1 MDTKEITVSDLAQE
15 QIKNAER
22 LFPLIR
28 KKTEERKEKKTVI
41 SVSGGSGVGK
51 TGMAFLLQNMFE
63 KQGKKSLII
72 SGDNYPHR
80 IPMYND
86 AERIARFRM
95 SGLNGLITE
104 RLYTDE
110 VKEKLL
116 ELQKAGRDAEEQ
128 EDMQWLSIY
137 QKYGDKAL
145 TDYLGTDQELD
156 YEAVSNLLMQF
167 HGGTSQL
174 LLRHMGR
181 TPDDIWYD
189 RKDVS
194 DTDILILEW
203 THGNSAYLQG
213 VDVSVVLISTPEE
226 TLENRVS
233 ASPAPSPARRQA
245 SASAY
250 RSAPRAPCR
259 SAACRR
265 RTSPTSSAGRSPA
278 RCSSAAPAPRT
289 APPCRRSG

>member
-1 MDTKEITVSDLAQE
+1 MEAKEMTVSDLARE
-15 QIKNAER
+15 QIRNAER
-22 LFPLIR
+22 LFPLIL
-28 KKTEERKEKKTVI
+28 KKTEERKEKKTII

-128 EDMQWLSIY
+128 DDMQWLSIY

-174 LLRHMGR
+174 MLRHMGR
-181 TPDDIWYD
+181 TSDDIWYD
-189 RKDVS
+189 RRDVS

-203 THGNSAYLQG
+203 THGNSACLQG

-226 TLENRVS
+226 TLENRKKRNRDT
-233 ASPAPSPARRQA
+233 AIDSPFVARVLRIEQKKIHDGLD
-245 SASAY
+245 
-250 RSAPRAPCR
+250 RADIIQDMH
-259 SAACRR
+259 
-265 RTSPTSSAGRSPA
+265 GRIYKE
-278 RCSSAAPAPRT
+278 
-289 APPCRRSG
+289 

>member
-1 MDTKEITVSDLAQE
+1 MDTKEITVSDLARE
-15 QIKNAER
+15 QIRNAER
-22 LFPLIR
+22 LFPLILE
-28 KKTEERKEKKTVI
+28 KTEERKEKKTII

-51 TGMAFLLQNMFE
+51 TGMAFLHQNMFE

-189 RKDVS
+189 RRDVS

-203 THGNSAYLQG
+203 THGNSACLQG

-226 TLENRVS
+226 TLENRKKRNRDT
-233 ASPAPSPARRQA
+233 AIDSPFVARVLRIEQKKINDGLD
-245 SASAY
+245 
-250 RSAPRAPCR
+250 RADIIQDMH
-259 SAACRR
+259 
-265 RTSPTSSAGRSPA
+265 GRIY
-278 RCSSAAPAPRT
+278 T
-289 APPCRRSG
+289 E

>member
-1 MDTKEITVSDLAQE
+1 MDTKEMTVSDLARE
-15 QIKNAER
+15 QIRNAER
-22 LFPLIR
+22 LFPLIL
-28 KKTEERKEKKTVI
+28 KKTEERKEKKTII

-128 EDMQWLSIY
+128 KDMQWLSIY

-174 LLRHMGR
+174 MLRHMGR

-189 RKDVS
+189 RRDVS

-203 THGNSAYLQG
+203 THGNSACLQG

-226 TLENRVS
+226 TLENRKKRNRDT
-233 ASPAPSPARRQA
+233 AIDSPFVARVLRIEQKKINDGLD
-245 SASAY
+245 
-250 RSAPRAPCR
+250 
-259 SAACRR
+259 
-265 RTSPTSSAGRSPA
+265 RTDIIQDMHGRIY
-278 RCSSAAPAPRT
+278 T
-289 APPCRRSG
+289 E

>member
-1 MDTKEITVSDLAQE
+1 MEAKEMTVSDLARE
-15 QIKNAER
+15 QIRNAER
-22 LFPLIR
+22 LFPLIL
-28 KKTEERKEKKTVI
+28 KKTEERKEKKTII

-189 RKDVS
+189 RMDVS

-203 THGNSAYLQG
+203 THGNSACLQG

-226 TLENRVS
+226 TLENRKKRNRDT
-233 ASPAPSPARRQA
+233 AIDSPFVARVLRIEQKKIHDGLN
-245 SASAY
+245 
-250 RSAPRAPCR
+250 RADIIQDMHGKIY
-259 SAACRR
+259 
-265 RTSPTSSAGRSPA
+265 TE
-278 RCSSAAPAPRT
+278 
-289 APPCRRSG
+289 

>member
-1 MDTKEITVSDLAQE
+1 MDTKEMTVSDLARE
-15 QIKNAER
+15 QIRNAER
-22 LFPLIR
+22 LFPLILE
-28 KKTEERKEKKTVI
+28 KIEERKEKKTII

-156 YEAVSNLLMQF
+156 YEVVSNLLMQF

-189 RKDVS
+189 RMDVS

-203 THGNSAYLQG
+203 THGNSACLQG

-226 TLENRVS
+226 TLENRKKRNRDT
-233 ASPAPSPARRQA
+233 AIDSPFVARVLRIEQKKINDGLD
-245 SASAY
+245 
-250 RSAPRAPCR
+250 RADIIQDMH
-259 SAACRR
+259 
-265 RTSPTSSAGRSPA
+265 GRIY
-278 RCSSAAPAPRT
+278 T
-289 APPCRRSG
+289 E

>member
-1 MDTKEITVSDLAQE
+1 MEAKEMTVSDLARE
-15 QIKNAER
+15 QIRNAER
-22 LFPLIR
+22 LFPLIL
-28 KKTEERKEKKTVI
+28 KKTEERKEKKTII

-104 RLYTDE
+104 GLYTDE
-110 VKEKLL
+110 VKEKML

-128 EDMQWLSIY
+128 DDMQWLSIY

-189 RKDVS
+189 RRDVS

-203 THGNSAYLQG
+203 THGNSACLQG

-226 TLENRVS
+226 TLENRKKRNRDT
-233 ASPAPSPARRQA
+233 AIDSPFVARVLSIEQKKINDGLD
-245 SASAY
+245 
-250 RSAPRAPCR
+250 RADIIQDMH
-259 SAACRR
+259 
-265 RTSPTSSAGRSPA
+265 GRIY
-278 RCSSAAPAPRT
+278 T
-289 APPCRRSG
+289 E

>member
-1 MDTKEITVSDLAQE
+1 MDMKEMTVSDLARE
-15 QIKNAER
+15 QIRNAER
-22 LFPLIR
+22 LFPLILE
-28 KKTEERKEKKTVI
+28 KTEERKEKKTII

-174 LLRHMGR
+174 MLRHMGR

-189 RKDVS
+189 CMDVS

-203 THGNSAYLQG
+203 THGNSACLQG

-226 TLENRVS
+226 TLENRKKRNRDT
-233 ASPAPSPARRQA
+233 AIDSPFVARVLSIEQKKINDGLD
-245 SASAY
+245 
-250 RSAPRAPCR
+250 RADIIQDMH
-259 SAACRR
+259 
-265 RTSPTSSAGRSPA
+265 GRIY
-278 RCSSAAPAPRT
+278 T
-289 APPCRRSG
+289 E

>member
-110 VKEKLL
+110 IKEKLL
-116 ELQKAGRDAEEQ
+116 KLQKAGRDAEEQ

-137 QKYGDKAL
+137 QKCGDKAL

-156 YEAVSNLLMQF
+156 YEAISNLLMRF
-167 HGGTSQL
+167 HRGTSQL

-181 TPDDIWYD
+181 TQDDIWYD
-189 RKDVS
+189 RRDVS

-226 TLENRVS
+226 TLENRKKRNRDT
-233 ASPAPSPARRQA
+233 AIDSPFVARVLRIEQKKINDGLD
-245 SASAY
+245 
-250 RSAPRAPCR
+250 RADIIQDMH
-259 SAACRR
+259 
-265 RTSPTSSAGRSPA
+265 GRIY
-278 RCSSAAPAPRT
+278 T
-289 APPCRRSG
+289 E

>member
-1 MDTKEITVSDLAQE
+1 MDMKEMTVSDLARE
-15 QIKNAER
+15 QIRNAER
-22 LFPLIR
+22 LFPLILE
-28 KKTEERKEKKTVI
+28 KTEERKEKKTII

-63 KQGKKSLII
+63 KQGKKTLII

-80 IPMYND
+80 IPVYND

-137 QKYGDKAL
+137 QKYGGKAL

-189 RKDVS
+189 RRDVS

-226 TLENRVS
+226 TLENRKKRNRDTAIDSLFV
-233 ASPAPSPARRQA
+233 ARVLRIEQKKIND
-245 SASAY
+245 
-250 RSAPRAPCR
+250 RLDRADIIQDMH
-259 SAACRR
+259 
-265 RTSPTSSAGRSPA
+265 GRIYKEW
-278 RCSSAAPAPRT
+278 
-289 APPCRRSG
+289 

>member
-1 MDTKEITVSDLAQE
+1 MDTKEITVSDLARE
-15 QIKNAER
+15 QIRNAER
-22 LFPLIR
+22 LFPLILE
-28 KKTEERKEKKTVI
+28 KTEERKEKKTII

-104 RLYTDE
+104 GLYTDE

-189 RKDVS
+189 RMDVS

-203 THGNSAYLQG
+203 THGNSACLQG

-226 TLENRVS
+226 TLENRKKRNRDT
-233 ASPAPSPARRQA
+233 AIDSPFVVRVLRIEQKKINDGLD
-245 SASAY
+245 
-250 RSAPRAPCR
+250 RADIIQDMH
-259 SAACRR
+259 
-265 RTSPTSSAGRSPA
+265 GRIY
-278 RCSSAAPAPRT
+278 T
-289 APPCRRSG
+289 E

>member
-110 VKEKLL
+110 IKEKLL

-156 YEAVSNLLMQF
+156 YEAISNLLMQF
-167 HGGTSQL
+167 HGETSQL

-189 RKDVS
+189 RRDVS

-226 TLENRVS
+226 TLENRKKRNRDT
-233 ASPAPSPARRQA
+233 AIDSPFVARVLRIEQKKINDGLD
-245 SASAY
+245 
-250 RSAPRAPCR
+250 RADIIQDMH
-259 SAACRR
+259 
-265 RTSPTSSAGRSPA
+265 GRIY
-278 RCSSAAPAPRT
+278 T
-289 APPCRRSG
+289 E

>member
-1 MDTKEITVSDLAQE
+1 MDMKEMTVSDLARE
-15 QIKNAER
+15 QIRNAER
-22 LFPLIR
+22 LFPLILE
-28 KKTEERKEKKTVI
+28 KTEERKEKKTII

-145 TDYLGTDQELD
+145 TDYLGTDRELD

-189 RKDVS
+189 RRDVS

-226 TLENRVS
+226 TLENRKKRNRDT
-233 ASPAPSPARRQA
+233 AIDSPFVARVLRIEQKKINDGLD
-245 SASAY
+245 
-250 RSAPRAPCR
+250 RADIIQDMH
-259 SAACRR
+259 
-265 RTSPTSSAGRSPA
+265 GRIY
-278 RCSSAAPAPRT
+278 T
-289 APPCRRSG
+289 E

>member
-104 RLYTDE
+104 RLYTDK

-137 QKYGDKAL
+137 RKYGDKAL

-156 YEAVSNLLMQF
+156 YEAISNLLMQF

-189 RKDVS
+189 RRDVS

-226 TLENRVS
+226 TLENRKKRNRDT
-233 ASPAPSPARRQA
+233 AIDSPFVARVLRIEQKKINDGLD
-245 SASAY
+245 
-250 RSAPRAPCR
+250 RADIIQDMH
-259 SAACRR
+259 
-265 RTSPTSSAGRSPA
+265 GRIY
-278 RCSSAAPAPRT
+278 T
-289 APPCRRSG
+289 E

>member
-1 MDTKEITVSDLAQE
+1 MDTKEITVSDLARE
-15 QIKNAER
+15 QIRNAER
-22 LFPLIR
+22 LFPLILA
-28 KKTEERKEKKTVI
+28 KTEERKEKKTII

-189 RKDVS
+189 RRDVS

-203 THGNSAYLQG
+203 THGNSACLQG

-226 TLENRVS
+226 TLENRKKRNRDT
-233 ASPAPSPARRQA
+233 AIDSPFVARVLSIEQKKINDGLD
-245 SASAY
+245 
-250 RSAPRAPCR
+250 RADIIQDMH
-259 SAACRR
+259 
-265 RTSPTSSAGRSPA
+265 GRIYME
-278 RCSSAAPAPRT
+278 
-289 APPCRRSG
+289 

>member
-1 MDTKEITVSDLAQE
+1 MEAKEMTVSDLARE
-15 QIKNAER
+15 QIRNAER
-22 LFPLIR
+22 LFPLILE
-28 KKTEERKEKKTVI
+28 KTEERKEKKTII

-156 YEAVSNLLMQF
+156 YEAVSNLLIQF
-167 HGGTSQL
+167 HGGTSHL

-189 RKDVS
+189 RMDVS

-203 THGNSAYLQG
+203 THGNSACLQG

-226 TLENRVS
+226 TLENRKKRNRDT
-233 ASPAPSPARRQA
+233 AIDSPFVARVLRIEQKKINDGLE
-245 SASAY
+245 
-250 RSAPRAPCR
+250 RADIIQDMH
-259 SAACRR
+259 
-265 RTSPTSSAGRSPA
+265 GRIY
-278 RCSSAAPAPRT
+278 T
-289 APPCRRSG
+289 E

>member
-1 MDTKEITVSDLAQE
+1 MEAKEMTVSDLARE
-15 QIKNAER
+15 QIRNAER
-22 LFPLIR
+22 LFPLILE
-28 KKTEERKEKKTVI
+28 KTEERKEKKTII

-174 LLRHMGR
+174 MLRHMGR
-181 TPDDIWYD
+181 TPDEIWYD
-189 RKDVS
+189 RMDVS

-203 THGNSAYLQG
+203 THGNSACLQG

-226 TLENRVS
+226 TLENRKKRNRDT
-233 ASPAPSPARRQA
+233 AIDSPFVARVLSIEQKKINDGLD
-245 SASAY
+245 
-250 RSAPRAPCR
+250 RADIIQDMH
-259 SAACRR
+259 
-265 RTSPTSSAGRSPA
+265 GRIY
-278 RCSSAAPAPRT
+278 T
-289 APPCRRSG
+289 E

>member
-1 MDTKEITVSDLAQE
+1 MDTKEITVSDLARE
-15 QIKNAER
+15 QIRNAER
-22 LFPLIR
+22 LFPLILE
-28 KKTEERKEKKTVI
+28 KTEERKEKKTII

-116 ELQKAGRDAEEQ
+116 ELQKAGRD
-128 EDMQWLSIY
+128 
-137 QKYGDKAL
+137 KAL

-189 RKDVS
+189 RRDVS

-203 THGNSAYLQG
+203 THGNSTYLQG

-226 TLENRVS
+226 TLENRKKRNRDT
-233 ASPAPSPARRQA
+233 AIDSPFVARVLRIEQKKINDGLD
-245 SASAY
+245 
-250 RSAPRAPCR
+250 RADIIQDMH
-259 SAACRR
+259 
-265 RTSPTSSAGRSPA
+265 GRIY
-278 RCSSAAPAPRT
+278 T
-289 APPCRRSG
+289 E

>member
-1 MDTKEITVSDLAQE
+1 MDTKEMTVSDLARE
-15 QIKNAER
+15 QIRNAER
-22 LFPLIR
+22 LFPLILE
-28 KKTEERKEKKTVI
+28 KTEERKEKKTII

-189 RKDVS
+189 RRDVS

-203 THGNSAYLQG
+203 THGNSACLQG

-226 TLENRVS
+226 TLENRKKRNRDT
-233 ASPAPSPARRQA
+233 AIDSPFVARVLSIEQKKINDGLD
-245 SASAY
+245 
-250 RSAPRAPCR
+250 RADIIQDMH
-259 SAACRR
+259 
-265 RTSPTSSAGRSPA
+265 GRIY
-278 RCSSAAPAPRT
+278 T
-289 APPCRRSG
+289 E

>member
-1 MDTKEITVSDLAQE
+1 MEAKEMTVSDLARE
-15 QIKNAER
+15 QIRNAER
-22 LFPLIR
+22 LFPLILE
-28 KKTEERKEKKTVI
+28 KTEERKEKKTII

-104 RLYTDE
+104 GLYTDE

-128 EDMQWLSIY
+128 DDMQWLSIY

-174 LLRHMGR
+174 MLRHMGR

-189 RKDVS
+189 HRDVS

-203 THGNSAYLQG
+203 THGNSACLQG

-226 TLENRVS
+226 TLENRKKRNRDT
-233 ASPAPSPARRQA
+233 AIDSPFVARVLRIEQKKINDGLD
-245 SASAY
+245 
-250 RSAPRAPCR
+250 RADIIQDMH
-259 SAACRR
+259 
-265 RTSPTSSAGRSPA
+265 GRIY
-278 RCSSAAPAPRT
+278 T
-289 APPCRRSG
+289 E

>member
-1 MDTKEITVSDLAQE
+1 MEAKEMTVSDLARE
-15 QIKNAER
+15 QIRNAER
-22 LFPLIR
+22 LFPLILE
-28 KKTEERKEKKTVI
+28 KTEERKEKKTII

-145 TDYLGTDQELD
+145 TDYLGTNQELD

-174 LLRHMGR
+174 MLRHMGR

-189 RKDVS
+189 RRDVS

-203 THGNSAYLQG
+203 THGNSACLQG

-226 TLENRVS
+226 TLENRKKRNRDT
-233 ASPAPSPARRQA
+233 AIDSPFVARVLSIEQKKINDGLD
-245 SASAY
+245 
-250 RSAPRAPCR
+250 RADIIQDMH
-259 SAACRR
+259 
-265 RTSPTSSAGRSPA
+265 GRIY
-278 RCSSAAPAPRT
+278 T
-289 APPCRRSG
+289 E

>member
-1 MDTKEITVSDLAQE
+1 MDTKEITVSDLARE
-15 QIKNAER
+15 QIRNAER
-22 LFPLIR
+22 LFPLILE
-28 KKTEERKEKKTVI
+28 KTEERKEKKTII

-104 RLYTDE
+104 KLYTDE

-145 TDYLGTDQELD
+145 TGYLGTDQELD

-189 RKDVS
+189 RRDVS

-226 TLENRVS
+226 TLENRKKRNRDT
-233 ASPAPSPARRQA
+233 AIDSPFVARVLRIEQKKINDGLD
-245 SASAY
+245 
-250 RSAPRAPCR
+250 RADIIQDMH
-259 SAACRR
+259 
-265 RTSPTSSAGRSPA
+265 GRIY
-278 RCSSAAPAPRT
+278 T
-289 APPCRRSG
+289 E

>member
-1 MDTKEITVSDLAQE
+1 MEAKEMTVSDLARE
-15 QIKNAER
+15 QIRNAER
-22 LFPLIR
+22 LFPLILE
-28 KKTEERKEKKTVI
+28 KTEERKEKKTLI

-189 RKDVS
+189 RMDVS

-203 THGNSAYLQG
+203 THGNSACLQG

-226 TLENRVS
+226 TLENRKKRNRDT
-233 ASPAPSPARRQA
+233 AIDSPFVARVLRIEQKKINDGLD
-245 SASAY
+245 
-250 RSAPRAPCR
+250 RADIIQDMH
-259 SAACRR
+259 
-265 RTSPTSSAGRSPA
+265 GRIY
-278 RCSSAAPAPRT
+278 T
-289 APPCRRSG
+289 E

>member
-1 MDTKEITVSDLAQE
+1 MEAKEMTVSDLARE
-15 QIKNAER
+15 QIRNAER
-22 LFPLIR
+22 LFPLILE
-28 KKTEERKEKKTVI
+28 KTEERKEKKTII

-156 YEAVSNLLMQF
+156 YEAVSNLLLQF

-189 RKDVS
+189 RMDVS

-203 THGNSAYLQG
+203 THGNSACLQG

-226 TLENRVS
+226 TLENRKKRNRDT
-233 ASPAPSPARRQA
+233 AIDSPFVARVLRIEQKKINDGLD
-245 SASAY
+245 
-250 RSAPRAPCR
+250 RADIIQDMH
-259 SAACRR
+259 
-265 RTSPTSSAGRSPA
+265 GRIY
-278 RCSSAAPAPRT
+278 T
-289 APPCRRSG
+289 E

>member
-1 MDTKEITVSDLAQE
+1 MEAKEMTVSDLARE
-15 QIKNAER
+15 QIRNAER
-22 LFPLIR
+22 LFPLILE
-28 KKTEERKEKKTVI
+28 KTEERKEKKTII

-137 QKYGDKAL
+137 QKYGDEAL

-189 RKDVS
+189 RRDVS

-203 THGNSAYLQG
+203 THGNSTYLQG

-226 TLENRVS
+226 TLENRKKRNRDT
-233 ASPAPSPARRQA
+233 AIDSPFVARVLRIEQKKINDGLE
-245 SASAY
+245 
-250 RSAPRAPCR
+250 RADIIQDMH
-259 SAACRR
+259 
-265 RTSPTSSAGRSPA
+265 GRIY
-278 RCSSAAPAPRT
+278 T
-289 APPCRRSG
+289 E

>member
-1 MDTKEITVSDLAQE
+1 MEAKEMTVSDLARE
-15 QIKNAER
+15 QIRNAER
-22 LFPLIR
+22 LFPLILE
-28 KKTEERKEKKTVI
+28 KTEERKEKKTII

-167 HGGTSQL
+167 HGETSQL

-189 RKDVS
+189 RRDVS

-203 THGNSAYLQG
+203 THGNSACLQG

-226 TLENRVS
+226 TLENRKKRNRDT
-233 ASPAPSPARRQA
+233 AIDSPFVARVLRIEQKKIQDGLD
-245 SASAY
+245 
-250 RSAPRAPCR
+250 RADIIQDMH
-259 SAACRR
+259 
-265 RTSPTSSAGRSPA
+265 GRIY
-278 RCSSAAPAPRT
+278 T
-289 APPCRRSG
+289 E

>member
-1 MDTKEITVSDLAQE
+1 MDTKEITVSDLARE
-15 QIKNAER
+15 QIRNAER
-22 LFPLIR
+22 LFPLILE
-28 KKTEERKEKKTVI
+28 KTEERKEKKTII
-41 SVSGGSGVGK
+41 SVSVGSGVGK

-104 RLYTDE
+104 RLYTDK

-181 TPDDIWYD
+181 TPDDIWYG
-189 RKDVS
+189 RRDVS

-226 TLENRVS
+226 TLENRKKRNRDT
-233 ASPAPSPARRQA
+233 AIDSPFVARVLRIEQKKINDGLG
-245 SASAY
+245 
-250 RSAPRAPCR
+250 RADIIQDMH
-259 SAACRR
+259 
-265 RTSPTSSAGRSPA
+265 GRIYKEW
-278 RCSSAAPAPRT
+278 
-289 APPCRRSG
+289 

>member
-1 MDTKEITVSDLAQE
+1 MEAKEMIVSDLARE
-15 QIKNAER
+15 QIRNAER
-22 LFPLIR
+22 LFPLILE
-28 KKTEERKEKKTVI
+28 KTEERKEKKTII

-156 YEAVSNLLMQF
+156 YEAVSNLLLQF

-189 RKDVS
+189 RMDVS

-203 THGNSAYLQG
+203 THGNSACLQG

-226 TLENRVS
+226 TLENRKKRNRDT
-233 ASPAPSPARRQA
+233 AIDSPFVARVLRIEQKKINDGLD
-245 SASAY
+245 
-250 RSAPRAPCR
+250 RADIIQDMH
-259 SAACRR
+259 
-265 RTSPTSSAGRSPA
+265 GRIY
-278 RCSSAAPAPRT
+278 T
-289 APPCRRSG
+289 E

>member
-1 MDTKEITVSDLAQE
+1 MEAKEMTVSDLARE
-15 QIKNAER
+15 QIRNAER
-22 LFPLIR
+22 LFPLILE
-28 KKTEERKEKKTVI
+28 KTEERKEKKTII

-174 LLRHMGR
+174 MLRHMGR

-189 RKDVS
+189 RMDVS

-203 THGNSAYLQG
+203 THGNSACLQG

-226 TLENRVS
+226 TLENRKKRNRDT
-233 ASPAPSPARRQA
+233 AIDSPFVARVLSIEQKKINDGLD
-245 SASAY
+245 
-250 RSAPRAPCR
+250 RADIIQDMH
-259 SAACRR
+259 
-265 RTSPTSSAGRSPA
+265 GRIY
-278 RCSSAAPAPRT
+278 T
-289 APPCRRSG
+289 E

>member
-1 MDTKEITVSDLAQE
+1 MDTKEMTVSDLAQE
-15 QIKNAER
+15 QIRNAER
-22 LFPLIR
+22 LFPLILE
-28 KKTEERKEKKTVI
+28 KTEERKEKKTII

-189 RKDVS
+189 RMDVS

-203 THGNSAYLQG
+203 THGNSACLQG

-226 TLENRVS
+226 TLENRKKRNRDT
-233 ASPAPSPARRQA
+233 AIDSPFVARVLSIEQKKINDGLD
-245 SASAY
+245 
-250 RSAPRAPCR
+250 RADIIQDMH
-259 SAACRR
+259 
-265 RTSPTSSAGRSPA
+265 GRIY
-278 RCSSAAPAPRT
+278 T
-289 APPCRRSG
+289 E

>member
-1 MDTKEITVSDLAQE
+1 MDMKEMTVSDLARE
-15 QIKNAER
+15 QIRNAER
-22 LFPLIR
+22 LFPLILE
-28 KKTEERKEKKTVI
+28 KTEERKEKKTII

-189 RKDVS
+189 RRDVS

-203 THGNSAYLQG
+203 THGNSACLQG

-226 TLENRVS
+226 TLENRKKRNRDT
-233 ASPAPSPARRQA
+233 AIDSPFVARVLSIEQKKINDGLD
-245 SASAY
+245 
-250 RSAPRAPCR
+250 RADIIQDMH
-259 SAACRR
+259 
-265 RTSPTSSAGRSPA
+265 GRIY
-278 RCSSAAPAPRT
+278 T
-289 APPCRRSG
+289 E

>member
-1 MDTKEITVSDLAQE
+1 MDTKEITVSDLARE
-15 QIKNAER
+15 QIRNAER
-22 LFPLIR
+22 LFPLILE
-28 KKTEERKEKKTVI
+28 KTEERKEKKTII

-167 HGGTSQL
+167 HGETSQL

-189 RKDVS
+189 RRDVS

-203 THGNSAYLQG
+203 THGNSTYLQG

-226 TLENRVS
+226 TLENRKKRNRDT
-233 ASPAPSPARRQA
+233 AIDSPFVARVLRIEQKKINDGLD
-245 SASAY
+245 
-250 RSAPRAPCR
+250 RADIIQDMH
-259 SAACRR
+259 
-265 RTSPTSSAGRSPA
+265 GRIY
-278 RCSSAAPAPRT
+278 T
-289 APPCRRSG
+289 E

>member
-1 MDTKEITVSDLAQE
+1 MEAKEMTVSDLARE
-15 QIKNAER
+15 QIRNAER
-22 LFPLIR
+22 LFPLIL
-28 KKTEERKEKKTVI
+28 KKTEERKEKKTII

-174 LLRHMGR
+174 MLRHMGR
-181 TPDDIWYD
+181 TPDEIWYD
-189 RKDVS
+189 RMDVS

-203 THGNSAYLQG
+203 THGNSACLQG

-226 TLENRVS
+226 TLENRKKRNRDT
-233 ASPAPSPARRQA
+233 AIDSPFVARVLRIEQKKIQDGLD
-245 SASAY
+245 
-250 RSAPRAPCR
+250 RADIIQDMH
-259 SAACRR
+259 
-265 RTSPTSSAGRSPA
+265 GRIYME
-278 RCSSAAPAPRT
+278 
-289 APPCRRSG
+289 

>member
-1 MDTKEITVSDLAQE
+1 MEAKEMTVSDLARE
-15 QIKNAER
+15 QIRNAER
-22 LFPLIR
+22 LFPLILE
-28 KKTEERKEKKTVI
+28 KTEERKEKKTII

-156 YEAVSNLLMQF
+156 YEAVSNLLLQF

-189 RKDVS
+189 RMDVS

-203 THGNSAYLQG
+203 THGNSACLQG

-226 TLENRVS
+226 TLENRKKRNRDT
-233 ASPAPSPARRQA
+233 AIDSPFVARVLRIEQQKINDGLD
-245 SASAY
+245 
-250 RSAPRAPCR
+250 RADIIQDMH
-259 SAACRR
+259 
-265 RTSPTSSAGRSPA
+265 GRIY
-278 RCSSAAPAPRT
+278 T
-289 APPCRRSG
+289 E

>member
-28 KKTEERKEKKTVI
+28 KKTEERTEKKTVI

-80 IPMYND
+80 IPIYND

-110 VKEKLL
+110 IKEKLL

-145 TDYLGTDQELD
+145 IDYLGTVQELD
-156 YEAVSNLLMQF
+156 YEAISNLLMQF

-189 RKDVS
+189 RRDVS

-226 TLENRVS
+226 TLENRKKRNRDT
-233 ASPAPSPARRQA
+233 AIDSPFVARVLRIEQKKINDGLD
-245 SASAY
+245 
-250 RSAPRAPCR
+250 RADIIQDMH
-259 SAACRR
+259 
-265 RTSPTSSAGRSPA
+265 GRIY
-278 RCSSAAPAPRT
+278 T
-289 APPCRRSG
+289 E

>member
-1 MDTKEITVSDLAQE
+1 MEAKEMTVSDLARE
-15 QIKNAER
+15 QIRNAER
-22 LFPLIR
+22 LFPLIL
-28 KKTEERKEKKTVI
+28 KKTEERKENKTII

-137 QKYGDKAL
+137 QKYGDEAL

-189 RKDVS
+189 RRDVS

-203 THGNSAYLQG
+203 THGNSTYLQG

-226 TLENRVS
+226 TLENRKKRNRDT
-233 ASPAPSPARRQA
+233 AIDSPFVARVLRIEQKKINDGLE
-245 SASAY
+245 
-250 RSAPRAPCR
+250 RADIIQDMH
-259 SAACRR
+259 
-265 RTSPTSSAGRSPA
+265 GRIY
-278 RCSSAAPAPRT
+278 T
-289 APPCRRSG
+289 E

>member
-1 MDTKEITVSDLAQE
+1 MDTKEMTVSDLARE
-15 QIKNAER
+15 QIRNAER
-22 LFPLIR
+22 LFPLILE
-28 KKTEERKEKKTVI
+28 KTEERKEKKTII

-104 RLYTDE
+104 GLYTDE

-189 RKDVS
+189 RMDVS

-203 THGNSAYLQG
+203 THGNSACLQG

-226 TLENRVS
+226 TLENRKKRNRDT
-233 ASPAPSPARRQA
+233 AIDSPFVARVLRIEQKKINDGLD
-245 SASAY
+245 
-250 RSAPRAPCR
+250 RADIIQDMH
-259 SAACRR
+259 
-265 RTSPTSSAGRSPA
+265 GRIY
-278 RCSSAAPAPRT
+278 T
-289 APPCRRSG
+289 E

>member
-63 KQGKKSLII
+63 KQGKKSFII

-110 VKEKLL
+110 IKEKLL

-156 YEAVSNLLMQF
+156 YEAISNLLMQF
-167 HGGTSQL
+167 HGETSQL

-189 RKDVS
+189 RRDVS

-226 TLENRVS
+226 TLENRKKRNRDT
-233 ASPAPSPARRQA
+233 AIDSPFVARVLRIEQKKINDGLD
-245 SASAY
+245 
-250 RSAPRAPCR
+250 RADIIQDMH
-259 SAACRR
+259 
-265 RTSPTSSAGRSPA
+265 GRIY
-278 RCSSAAPAPRT
+278 T
-289 APPCRRSG
+289 E